1 MTNPCRECTS
11 ENPNGILEGKK
22 IGRKVGCHSTCE
34 KYINWK
40 KESNKKRDAKFIDR
54 EYESY
59 ISDTIKR
66 R

>member
-1 MTNPCRECTS
+1 MNPCYKCTD
-11 ENPNGILEGKK
+11 
-22 IGRKVGCHSTCE
+22 RQVGCHSKCE
-34 KYINWK
+34 KYKKWK

>member
-1 MTNPCRECTS
+1 MNPCYKCTD
-11 ENPNGILEGKK
+11 
-22 IGRKVGCHSTCE
+22 RQVGCHSKCE
-34 KYINWK
+34 KYQQWK

-59 ISDTIKR
+59 ISYTIKR